1 MLEFISYIP
10 NCECSID
17 ARSLYWELLFSPKKN
32 TTMPNSL
39 QKKAK
44 RLCDCKKS
52 SEALINLLVW
62 CSSMLN
68 VLYAGCCE
76 CLQCFLV
83 ITKAC
88 LIVESW
94 CFGELMMVINY
105 MSSWLWV
112 FAKQT
117 EHGIIGNS
125 LWRSRKTC
133 FKYSKNFPSLF
144 QGHLMSLIC
153 PQAKEDRS

>member
-1 MLEFISYIP
+1 
-10 NCECSID
+10 
-17 ARSLYWELLFSPKKN
+17 
-32 TTMPNSL
+32 
-39 QKKAK
+39 
-44 RLCDCKKS
+44 
-52 SEALINLLVW
+52 VW
-62 CSSMLN
+62 CSSMPHS
-68 VLYAGCCE
+68 VLYAGCRE
-76 CLQCFLV
+76 CVQCFVV

-117 EHGIIGNS
+117 EQGIIGNS